1 MFNTNNARSRFFNKC
16 IKMEVMQV
24 IKTSSGKYFI
34 LGNISD
40 ALKEI
45 DIWDPRFSNLDY
57 GIKNLIAFEVKIG
70 KAKSEGIWIT
80 KSIVCEGKDHYSGKE
95 TEKISVDDTIDVIVQ
110 VDDYEGT
117 IKYFLPVTDSIN
129 HHGIDVCRYWK
140 SDNGKLTVISNV
152 AIGKSPI
159 LIKN

>member
-1 MFNTNNARSRFFNKC
+1 MSNNTRSHFISKC

-24 IKTSSGKYFI
+24 IKTSSGKYVI

-45 DIWDPRFSNLDY
+45 GIWDPRFSNLDS
-57 GIKNLIAFEVKIG
+57 GIKTLIAFEVKIG

-80 KSIVCEGKDHYSGKE
+80 KSIIGEGHDSYSGK
-95 TEKISVDDTIDVIVQ
+95 TIEKIAIDDTIDIIVE
-110 VDDYEGT
+110 VDDYKGR
-117 IKYFLPVTDSIN
+117 IKYFLPVTDTIN

-140 SDNGKLTVISNV
+140 TDNGKLTVISNV

-159 LIKN
+159 LIKK